1 MTNKE
6 IESKLLTFNSD
17 PQAKKIR
24 NYYNRKSFMEILS
37 KSRNENTHS
46 AFIAWLLQGEGLG
59 LGDDAPLM
67 HFLDILV
74 KNDAEGCIQ
83 EPFRSAILSR
93 TLRLANVEV
102 ETEKLVKDV
111 SIIPA
116 TDRFDIFV
124 EGELSSY
131 ETDYKGVRI
140 VIENKINS
148 EEILTDKSSGEQ
160 SGGTMDLGLRRANNK
175 RQQAQAQF
183 PEYFNEMSQTERYY
197 HAVAEMPIK
206 KDYFNIFV
214 FLTPDG
220 KKASDPHFIPVTYQD
235 IMDFVLDPLMN
246 VDTLDPM
253 VSLYLKEYTRAL
265 SVPAISED
273 DTNYTVLA
281 VSEWEQKQL
290 NAFKEKYGDL
300 IAAAAA
306 AYQGVGTSSED
317 DVLTRFWNKNLP
329 LFLAVYYSD
338 PNSKNLFKTLSTRD
352 YTKYTLSYGGNEV
365 GKHLGKRKL
374 ILAAFKEML
383 DNSIK
388 IPDTDKN
395 NRPFYY
401 VEADF
406 VKKHK
411 AGEISDDTFN
421 NRYTPVDYK
430 GAKYYVLNQWG
441 IGNWDWVEETLSDK
455 GFSIEA
461 E

>member
-1 MTNKE
+1 M
-6 IESKLLTFNSD
+6 TFNSD
-17 PQAKKIR
+17 PQAKIIR

-46 AFIAWLLQGEGLG
+46 AFIAWLLKGEGLG
-59 LGDDAPLM
+59 IGDDAPLM
-67 HFLDILV
+67 HFLDVLV

-111 SIIPA
+111 SIVPA

-124 EGELSSY
+124 EGVLSSHK
-131 ETDYKGVRI
+131 TDFKGIRI

-148 EEILTDKSSGEQ
+148 DEILTDKSSGKQ
-160 SGGTMDLGLRRANNK
+160 LGGTMDIGFRRANNK
-175 RQQAQAQF
+175 RDQAQAQF
-183 PEYFNEMSQTERYY
+183 PKYFSEMSQTERYY
-197 HAVAEMPIK
+197 YAVAEKPIK
-206 KDYFNIFV
+206 NDFFNIFV

-220 KKASDPHFIPVTYQD
+220 KKASDSHFIPVTYQD

-253 VSLYLKEYTRAL
+253 ASLYLKEYTRAL

-290 NAFKEKYGDL
+290 NVFKEKYGDL

-306 AYQGVGTSSED
+306 AYQSVGTSSED

-352 YTKYTLSYGGNEV
+352 YTKYTLSYRGNEI

-374 ILAAFKEML
+374 VLAAFNEML
-383 DNSIK
+383 NNNIK
-388 IPDTDKN
+388 LPETDKN
-395 NRPFYY
+395 NRRFYY
-401 VEADF
+401 EEADF
-406 VKKHK
+406 IRKHN

-421 NRYTPVDYK
+421 NRYTLVDHE

-441 IGNWDWVEETLSDK
+441 VGNWDWVEETLSDLR
-455 GFSIEA
+455 FSIEA